1 MIQKVLNYVCLSYE
15 MIRIIGKI
23 FGYELRVNVQNGQI
37 IRAIFSTENELSIKI
52 CLKSNVSPW
61 LFYHVLEI
69 DFFFYKCIFSNYMS
83 LYKNIYIIVE
93 LTKISFIIL
102 LLVTVCCL
110 NCLLLVLLLR

>member
-52 CLKSNVSPW
+52 CFKIKCITPW

-69 DFFFYKCIFSNYMS
+69 DFFFVNAF
-83 LYKNIYIIVE
+83 
-93 LTKISFIIL
+93 
-102 LLVTVCCL
+102 LVTICL
-110 NCLLLVLLLR
+110 YIKTYISSSS